1 MKPFALYEPTSVPEA
16 VALLAKFGPRAKV
29 LAGGSDLVA
38 GVMKDWVE
46 GAGMPLPDALVDV
59 TTIPQLRGIKADGKG
74 ATIGVNTTL
83 TEIVESTEL
92 NAQAPLLVQSAHS
105 VASPLIRNY
114 ATLGGNI
121 NQRPRCW
128 FLRGRDF
135 NCYKKG
141 GDTCFSVTGDN
152 RYHAIIGGELCY
164 IVHPSDTATA
174 LLALNAQAR
183 IAGPAGER
191 TIPFDAYFAG
201 PREDVL
207 RENVLRPD
215 ELLVD
220 VFVPA
225 AAAGTRQAWTK
236 LKNREVYDFAV
247 ASVAA
252 AFTVQ
257 GDTWQDGRIV
267 LGGVAPVPY
276 RALVVENQLKGKSI
290 KGSIRQAAA
299 AIRTVARPMSM
310 NAYKVDVV
318 QTLIERT
325 LLEALEARLT
335 PASAGGN

>member
-1 MKPFALYEPTSVPEA
+1 MKPFELYEPTTVPEA
-16 VALLAKFGPRAKV
+16 VALLAKFGAKARV
-29 LAGGSDLVA
+29 LGGGSDLVA

-46 GAGMPLPDALVDV
+46 GPGMPLPDALIDI
-59 TTIPQLRGIKADGKG
+59 TTIPRLRGIKADRAGV
-74 ATIGVNTTL
+74 TIGAATTL
-83 TEIVESTEL
+83 SEILESKEL
-92 NAQAPLLVQSAHS
+92 NAQMPLLLQATHS

-114 ATLGGNI
+114 ATIGGNI

-164 IVHPSDTATA
+164 IVHPSDVATA
-174 LLALNAQAR
+174 LLALNAQAK

-191 TIPFDAYFAG
+191 TVPFDEYFTG
-201 PREDVL
+201 PRVDVL
-207 RENVLRPD
+207 RENILKPED
-215 ELLVD
+215 LLVEI
-220 VFVPA
+220 VVPA
-225 AAAGTRQAWTK
+225 PAPGAKQAWTK
-236 LKNREVYDFAV
+236 LKNRQVYDFAV

-252 AFTVQ
+252 VFSVE
-257 GDTWQDGRIV
+257 GDTWRDGRIV

-276 RALVVENQLKGKSI
+276 RAAIVENQLKGKSI
-290 KGSIRQAAA
+290 RSSVRQAAA

-310 NAYKVDVV
+310 NAYKVDLT

-325 LLEALEARLT
+325 LLGALEGAAVT
-335 PASAGGN
+335 AAV